1 MVFRPLARRPGW
13 PTGAPSLAGWLAML
27 PNDALRRAGATS
39 KDGRARARVVG
50 VAWLMLG
57 VLVGVGGCGWCC
69 WWLVVLVVMFGVG
82 YGGVLVDGGW
92 YVLW

>member
-1 MVFRPLARRPGW
+1 MVVSLFLVWCLDHWRA
-13 PTGAPSLAGWLAML
+13 ALAGWLAML
-27 PNDALRRAGATS
+27 PNAGRRKRTC
-39 KDGRARARVVG
+39 GRARARVVG